1 MQTADGAAGVMNG
14 GVPEVLRRR
23 ADALRWSAAAILAS
37 LLINAGAIVL
47 LVALISDSV
56 LVSLCTAGVMAAFV
70 LLLYLFADTFFMTA
84 TGARQLRQGEFAWL
98 QPMVR
103 ELASRAGI
111 EEPEVLISDQESLNA
126 YTIGTGR
133 RAKVVFMRGLL
144 EQLPRE
150 EVRAVA
156 AHEIGHVVNRDVI
169 FSLWSWTI
177 LAWVLFVGFLAFVA
191 AWALFGFA
199 GGAASTGDD
208 WTGVLVGWIIAAI
221 AFTLA
226 IMLVVVTLLWTT
238 VARVAQLA
246 VTRQREFLAD
256 ATAAALTGQPKVL
269 ASALARASEDPS
281 MPRGGSL
288 VGRFCIVSPVSR
300 THWWDELFS
309 THPHTAARIR
319 ELSKLP
325 SVAVRLADED
335 WEGIGAVG
343 LLLPLGALVVLL
355 AVAVVIPIA

>member
-1 MQTADGAAGVMNG
+1 METADGVPRAVNG

-23 ADALRWSAAAILAS
+23 VGALRWSAAAILAS
-37 LLINAGAIVL
+37 LLINAAAVVVL
-47 LVALISDSV
+47 VGLISDSI
-56 LVSLCTAGVMAAFV
+56 LVSLCAAGVMAAFV
-70 LLLYLFADTFFMTA
+70 LILFLFADTFLMTA
-84 TGARQLRQGEFAWL
+84 TGARQLRQGEFPWL

-111 EEPEVLISDQESLNA
+111 EEPEVLISDQEGSNA
-126 YTIGTGR
+126 YTVGTGR
-133 RAKVVFMRGLL
+133 RAKVVFTRGLL

-156 AHEIGHVVNRDVI
+156 AHEVGHVVNRDVM
-169 FSLWSWTI
+169 FGLWSWTI

-191 AWALFGFA
+191 AWGLFGA
-199 GGAASTGDD
+199 AAGAASTGDD
-208 WTGVLVGWIIAAI
+208 WTGVLVGWIIAAV

-226 IMLVVVTLLWTT
+226 VILAVVTLIWTT
-238 VARVAQLA
+238 LARIAQLA

-256 ATAAALTGQPKVL
+256 ATGAALTGQPEVL
-269 ASALARASEDPS
+269 ASALARASQNPS

-288 VGRFCIVSPVSR
+288 VGRFCIVSPVSL

-309 THPHTAARIR
+309 THPQTAARIR

-325 SVAVRLADED
+325 SVRVNLADED
-335 WEGIGAVG
+335 WEGIGGVG

-355 AVAVVIPIA
+355 LVAVIIPVA

>member
-1 MQTADGAAGVMNG
+1 MEIADGTPRAVTD

-23 ADALRWSAAAILAS
+23 AGALRWSAAAILAS
-37 LLINAGAIVL
+37 LLVNAAAIVL

-56 LVSLCTAGVMAAFV
+56 LVSLCAAGVMAAFV
-70 LLLYLFADTFFMTA
+70 LILFLFADTFLMTA
-84 TGARQLRQGEFAWL
+84 TEARQLRQGEFSWL

-111 EEPEVLISDQESLNA
+111 EEPELLVSDQEALNA

-150 EVRAVA
+150 EVRAIA
-156 AHEIGHVVNRDVI
+156 AHEIGHVVNRDVV
-169 FSLWSWTI
+169 FGLWSWTI
-177 LAWVLFVGFLAFVA
+177 LAWVLFVGFLASVA
-191 AWALFGFA
+191 AWGLFAFA
-199 GGAASTGDD
+199 GGAVSTGDD
-208 WTGVLVGWIIAAI
+208 WTGVLAGWIIAAI

-226 IMLVVVTLLWTT
+226 VMLAVVTLLWTT
-238 VARVAQLA
+238 VARIAQLA
-246 VTRQREFLAD
+246 VTRQREYLAD
-256 ATAAALTGQPKVL
+256 ATGAALTGQPEVM
-269 ASALARASEDPS
+269 ASALARASQNPS
-281 MPRGGSL
+281 IPRGGNL

-325 SVAVRLADED
+325 SVPVRLADED

-355 AVAVVIPIA
+355 VVAVIIPVA